1 MDLKEV
7 LGETRC
13 VMVDIEITGT
23 TATVHV
29 RGTHRLLALCERVRF
44 DLSHVTEIAPAEV
57 DLRPPWMRAPG
68 TFFPG
73 VIAAGIFRGKGR
85 KEFWDTRFD
94 GRGLRIELSGTEFTR
109 IVVDVE
115 DPDEVRR
122 MLARAAAA

>member
-1 MDLKEV
+1 MEV
-7 LGETRC
+7 EDQLGEMRC
-13 VMVDIEITGT
+13 AMVDIEIAGT
-23 TATVHV
+23 MVTIQV
-29 RGTHRLLALCERVRF
+29 RGTHRLLSLCERVSFPVSQVR
-44 DLSHVTEIAPAEV
+44 DIAPAGV

-73 VIAAGIFRGKGR
+73 VIAAGVFRGKGR

-94 GRGLRIELSGTEFTR
+94 GRGLRIDLAGAEFTR

-122 MLARAAAA
+122 LLARAAAA

>member
-1 MDLKEV
+1 MDPEDP
-7 LGETRC
+7 LGEMRC
-13 VMVDIEITGT
+13 AMVDIEITGT
-23 TATVHV
+23 TVTVHV
-29 RGTHRLLALCERVRF
+29 RGTHRLLSLCERVRF
-44 DLSHVTEIAPAEV
+44 DLSHIAVVAPAEV

-73 VIAAGIFRGKGR
+73 VIAAGVFRGKGR

-94 GRGLRIELSGTEFTR
+94 GRGVRIELTGTEFSR